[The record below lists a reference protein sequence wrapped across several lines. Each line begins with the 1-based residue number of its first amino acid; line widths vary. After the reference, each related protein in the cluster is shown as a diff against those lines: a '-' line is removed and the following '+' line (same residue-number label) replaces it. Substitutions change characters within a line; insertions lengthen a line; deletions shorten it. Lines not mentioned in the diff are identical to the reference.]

1 MIALNRKSMFLI
13 GTALAAG
20 TPSLST
26 GSSTAE
32 RRMPDPALV
41 LWYPQPA
48 DAWMTQALPIGG
60 GSLGAMVFGRTDVE
74 RLQFNHDTLWTGHEK
89 DTGSYQAF
97 GDVFVALGHS
107 APSDYRRELDIDRA
121 VFGASYRADGTR
133 YSRAAFASHPAGV
146 IVYNFTADR
155 PGAHSGRIWLASMQ
169 ADSATGRGDT
179 LAIDGDVGPRRM
191 NYAARLRVLHQGGTV
206 RLVTTRAADADT
218 VLVNVPEVS
227 KRKLPDTHL
236 VFENCDSIT
245 LVLAADTDYAPDR
258 AKDWRGAAPGPVA
271 DARIQSINT
280 SGLPA
285 LLAAHVA
292 DHQSLYRRFRV
303 DLGTSAPDVAARPTD
318 ERLHAYHERQAR
330 DPDLEEL
337 LVNYGR
343 YLLIACSR
351 PGSMPSN
358 LQGLWNDSNN
368 PPWRSDYHSNINV
381 EMNYWPAEPTNLAEL
396 HRPFID
402 YVSSQIPVYRER
414 TREEYRRADLPGWTV
429 RTENGVFGGG
439 SFIWNPPGSA
449 WYALHF
455 WEHFAFGRDTAYLR
469 DVAYP
474 VLKEVSEFWDALLI
488 RRPDGTVVTP
498 VGWSPEHGPKEE
510 AISYDLQLVHDL
522 FTNTLEAAAILDVDA
537 EFRARIADLR
547 SRLLAPKIGQWGQL
561 QEWETDRDDR
571 TNKHRHVSHLFA
583 LHPGRQIS
591 ATATPDLFK
600 AARVSLEARGDG
612 GTGWSKAWKINFW
625 ARFGE
630 GDRAYSL
637 LRSLLTPTDASTIE
651 MMNSGGVYANLL
663 DAHPPFQIDGNLGA
677 TAGVAEMLLQS
688 HERYTDPAR
697 PEVDCYVIDLLPALP
712 TAWPEGRVTGLRA
725 RGGFE
730 VDLTWR
736 GGKLTDVSIR
746 SLKGNPARVRYDE
759 RERPLAMRPGVVLS
773 GNPEGWP

>member
-1 MIALNRKSMFLI
+1 MSPALHRHIRLITSLKTLSVRALQLLGFLLVA
-13 GTALAAG
+13 GSAVTLAA
-20 TPSLST
+20 PSP
-26 GSSTAE
+26 AE
-32 RRMPDPALV
+32 T
-41 LWYPQPA
+41 LWYAQPA
-48 DAWMTQALPIGG
+48 DHWMTEALPIGG

-74 RLQFNHDTLWTGHEK
+74 RIQFNHDTLWTGHEK

-121 VFGASYRADGTR
+121 LFSASYLADGTR
-133 YSRAAFASHPAGV
+133 YSRAAFASHPADI

-155 PGAHSGRIWLASMQ
+155 PGAHSGRIWLASMH
-169 ADSATGRGDT
+169 AGSATGQGDT
-179 LAIDGDVGPRRM
+179 LAIDGEVGPRRM
-191 NYAARLRVLHQGGTV
+191 NYAARLRVLHRGGTV
-206 RLVTTRAADADT
+206 RLVTTRATDADT
-218 VLVNVPEVS
+218 ILATVPEVS
-227 KRKLPDTHL
+227 KRKLPDAHL

-245 LVLAADTDYAPDR
+245 LVLAAGTDYAPDR
-258 AKDWRGAAPGPVA
+258 AKDWRGASPGPA
-271 DARIQSINT
+271 AESRIQSVTT
-280 SGLPA
+280 SGLSDLFA
-285 LLAAHVA
+285 SHVA
-292 DHQSLYRRFRV
+292 DHRSLYRRFRV
-303 DLGTSAPDVAARPTD
+303 DLGTTAPGIASLPTD
-318 ERLHAYHERQAR
+318 ERLQAYHGQKGS

-337 LVNYGR
+337 FVNYGR
-343 YLLIACSR
+343 YLLISCSR
-351 PGSMPSN
+351 PGSMPAN
-358 LQGLWNDSNN
+358 LQGMWNDSNN

-414 TREEYRRADLPGWTV
+414 TREEYRRPELPGWTI
-429 RTENGVFGGG
+429 RTENGIFGGG

-469 DVAYP
+469 DIAYP

-498 VGWSPEHGPKEE
+498 IGWSPEHGPKEE
-510 AISYDLQLVHDL
+510 AIAYDLQIVHDL
-522 FTNTLEAAAILDVDA
+522 FTNYLEAAAILDVDA
-537 EFRARIADLR
+537 EFRARIADL
-547 SRLLAPKIGQWGQL
+547 SARLLAPKIGKWGQL

-591 ATATPDLFK
+591 STATPDLFK

-637 LRSLLTPTDASTIE
+637 LRALLTPTSSTKIE
-651 MMNSGGVYANLL
+651 MMNSGGVYPNLF

-688 HERYTDPAR
+688 HSGEI
-697 PEVDCYVIDLLPALP
+697 VLLPALP
-712 TAWPEGRVTGLRA
+712 AAWQAGSVTGLRA

-730 VDLTWR
+730 VDLAWT
-736 GGKLTDVSIR
+736 GGRLVSAVLR
-746 SLKGNPARVRYDE
+746 STAGQPCRVRYGEKTISLTAAINEAVTLNAQLTPTPSD
-759 RERPLAMRPGVVLS
+759 R
-773 GNPEGWP
+773 